1 MNLLAELEQRGLIHN
16 STDRE
21 ALEAAVSSGP
31 ISLYYGCDPTA
42 DSLHVGNLIGLVVLR
57 RFQAL
62 GHKPIAL
69 AGGGTGMVGDPSGKS
84 TDRPIL
90 APEVLAQNLAA
101 ISAQIR
107 QIVPEAT
114 IVDNEKWLGSL
125 RLVDFLRDVGKHA
138 TVSSMIA
145 KESVRSRIG
154 SESGIS
160 FTEFAYMLLQAYDF
174 YRLHLDYGCALQQG
188 GSDQWGNIT
197 TGVELVRK
205 LTGDQVFGFT
215 TPLLTSSDGAKLG
228 KSSLTDEWVWLDR
241 SMTSPYELY
250 QYLVNLDDDVVG
262 MMLRA
267 LTFLSHDEILEL
279 ESQTATAPEQRAG
292 QRRLAREVVAF
303 VHSERDAVEA
313 IATSEA
319 LFNESLASLDLAT
332 LMAVTANAPSS
343 TVSRDTFVT
352 GVPVVELLVTT
363 KLASSLGDARRGIEQ
378 GGIYVNNRRTESV
391 DASVTLPEL
400 LHDRYVLLRRGKR
413 SLHLVVAE

>member
-16 STDRE
+16 STDRD

-62 GHKPIAL
+62 GHQPIAL

-84 TDRPIL
+84 ADRPIL

-101 ISAQIR
+101 ISAQIQ

-114 IVDNEKWLGSL
+114 IVDNAKWLGSL

-138 TVSSMIA
+138 TVSSMVA

-174 YRLHLDYGCALQQG
+174 YELNQTYQCQLQIG

-197 TGVELVRK
+197 AGLDLVRK
-205 LTGDQVFGFT
+205 KTGASLHGLTW
-215 TPLLTSSDGAKLG
+215 PLLVRADGRKFG
-228 KSSLTDEWVWLDR
+228 KTEDGTVWL
-241 SMTSPYELY
+241 SPEKTSPYHFF
-250 QYLVNLDDDVVG
+250 QYWLNSDDRDVCRL
-262 MMLRA
+262 LRCF
-267 LTFLSHDEILEL
+267 TFLSLEEIAEL
-279 ESQTATAPEQRAG
+279 ERTVELEPEKRTAQRVLAHEVTQLVHGPEAA
-292 QRRLAREVVAF
+292 L
-303 VHSERDAVEA
+303 DAESV
-313 IATSEA
+313 SRV
-319 LFNESLASLDLAT
+319 LFSGD
-332 LMAVTANAPSS
+332 TANASS
-343 TVSRDTFVT
+343 RTFEALAT
-352 GVPVVELLVTT
+352 EIPTLRIAHHELVDGTDI
-363 KLASSLGDARRGIEQ
+363 SSLLLKSGLTKSISDGRRTIAQ
-378 GGIYVNNRRTESV
+378 GGIYANGRKLGDTSTVS
-391 DASVTLPEL
+391 PGEL
-400 LHDRYVLLRRGKR
+400 VHGKYVLLRRGKQNYA
-413 SLHLVVAE
+413 LVIAE